1 MRIAAALCAAVFV
14 ALVVLFTLLNS
25 RELPP
30 EELLRRCAASRP
42 AWNGYQEDIKAIGAR
57 AVARWQGE
65 PVALAVLPESVML
78 SMRLQSPWDAWDA
91 ALPLLLM
98 DPEGHVHQNS
108 AAVREGALRIY
119 QFPAIP
125 GAAQSPPP
133 WVEIQYP
140 HTKRRLHLDP
150 GGRWYAGDADAE

>member
-1 MRIAAALCAAVFV
+1 MRIAAALCAAVFA
-14 ALVVLFTLLNS
+14 ALVVLLTLVNS
-25 RELPP
+25 RELAP
-30 EELLRRCAASRP
+30 EELARRCTASRP

-65 PVALAVLPESVML
+65 PVALAVLPEGVTL
-78 SMRLQSPWDAWDA
+78 SMRLAPPWNDWEA

-98 DPEGHVHQNS
+98 DPEGHTYQNS
-108 AAVREGALRIY
+108 AAAQEDGLRLY

-125 GAAQSPPP
+125 GADQSPPP

-150 GGRWYAGDADAE
+150 DGRWHAGAANAE